1 MHVGSILDY
10 TGCRAGA
17 RGVQVQ
23 VSLGGGGEGGVS
35 EGAKT

>member
-23 VSLGGGGEGGVS
+23 VSLGGGEGGVS